1 MHAYTQRTYAKK
13 SSNNNDIVREVATK
27 TIHQQHQHHV
37 IWMRTTVLRTV
48 CARGAKRVIET
59 VLQGF
64 HWLFSVHVPVETRIM
79 AGLYSSWLSRVC
91 VLVRHITQMHSIYIE
106 DIWRNSLWKT
116 AIVCH
121 QPTNQKKT
129 NCWCWCYSCSGET
142 ENGREMNESILG
154 SVYIYIYILYT
165 QSHTTIFYIIC
176 ERVDMRG
183 RDTLRAFSRFRF
195 EFEFEINV
203 SYLI

>member
-121 QPTNQKKT
+121 QPTNQKKQT
-129 NCWCWCYSCSGET
+129 ADADVILVRVKQKMGEKWMSLFLV
-142 ENGREMNESILG
+142 R
-154 SVYIYIYILYT
+154 YIYIYILYT

-195 EFEFEINV
+195 KFEFEINV